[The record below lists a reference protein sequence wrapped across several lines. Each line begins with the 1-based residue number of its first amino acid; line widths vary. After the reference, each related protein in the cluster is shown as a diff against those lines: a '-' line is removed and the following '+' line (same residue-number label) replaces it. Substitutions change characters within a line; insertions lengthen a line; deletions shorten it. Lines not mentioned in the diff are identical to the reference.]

1 MEIILLNSENY
12 SIWHEWLKG
21 QPPVPEFI
29 GPYKIVKRLAADN
42 PNSQAIVYRAR
53 DADTGQDIAI
63 KVLGDPLE
71 SFESSILNVL
81 IGEDSFDELRKEAE
95 TLAKI
100 DHPNIVKIL
109 DSNEDQIHGVY
120 LVMEWIPS
128 GSLRDQIIKYGASG
142 MSLSEA
148 LPIIKGVLSA
158 LEATHEIGLLHRD
171 VKPENILLDVQ
182 QKPYLT
188 DFGIAFDFG
197 EMFKALA
204 GRGTDGYMA
213 PEQRDSD
220 QIENIGPYSDVYSAG
235 IVLFEM
241 LLGHLPG
248 VTGLGK
254 RNLDNLAPELVEVVT
269 RAIEVDFRKRF
280 QSASE
285 MLSALPNPC

>member
-1 MEIILLNSENY
+1 MEITLLNSENY

-21 QPPVPEFI
+21 QPPVPETI
-29 GPYKIVKRLAADN
+29 GPYKIIERLGTDN
-42 PNSQAIVYRAR
+42 PNYQAVVYRAY
-53 DADTGQDIAI
+53 DANTGQDIAI
-63 KVLGDPLE
+63 KVLGDPME

-128 GSLRDQIIKYGASG
+128 GSLRDEIIKYGSSG
-142 MSLSEA
+142 LPLSNV
-148 LPIIKGVLSA
+148 LSIMKGVLSA

-171 VKPENILLDVQ
+171 VKPENILLDRQ
-182 QKPYLT
+182 KKPYLT
-188 DFGIAFDFG
+188 DFGIAFEFG

-213 PEQRDSD
+213 PEQRDED
-220 QIENIGPYSDVYSAG
+220 HIEKIGPYSDVYSAG

-241 LLGHLPG
+241 LWGHLPG
-248 VTGLGK
+248 TAGLEK
-254 RNLDNLAPELVEVVT
+254 MHLDNQASELVEVTT

-285 MLSALPNPC
+285 MLSALQYLC